1 MNTTINKHALVFG
14 FTSVFLIGLGLTIV
28 NPVIPFMVEQ
38 YTKNTQQQATTVTL
52 LSAIYAFS
60 MFLAAPMLGA
70 LSDRFGRKIIL
81 ISSFVWLCDWVLFIW
96 LWWSFMDT
104 FSW

>member
-38 YTKNTQQQATTVTL
+38 YTKNTQQQATTVDTTQCDL
-52 LSAIYAFS
+52 CFFHVFS
-60 MFLAAPMLGA
+60 RPYV
-70 LSDRFGRKIIL
+70 RR
-81 ISSFVWLCDWVLFIW
+81 
-96 LWWSFMDT
+96 T
-104 FSW
+104 Q

>member
-38 YTKNTQQQATTVTL
+38 YTKTHSNKQ
-52 LSAIYAFS
+52 
-60 MFLAAPMLGA
+60 P
-70 LSDRFGRKIIL
+70 R
-81 ISSFVWLCDWVLFIW
+81 
-96 LWWSFMDT
+96 
-104 FSW
+104 